1 MATFNVEAPD
11 GSILKIEGPDDATD
25 DELQQVAAA
34 NWKPKEQPNK
44 AVQVASGVGRSFGEG
59 SGSFAAGVGEFMQA
73 PAANTLA
80 GLAGLKSAALK
91 GLVGTEVANK
101 HADFSGVREDAQTT
115 SDFAAAERAK
125 NVQEGTGL
133 ATAGKWLEGEGKAA
147 KAVHEHEKTLEAPW
161 MVEQQKNIAKA
172 EGFIGKSAAIITNP
186 IGLVGNVAGSLPDL
200 AVGAAG
206 GLAAARAIARG
217 GLGVAGAVAGD
228 KAVMEAAM
236 KTATMAE
243 REALA
248 AGASSEVATAAG
260 VRAGEKAIMEAGQ
273 AHAAGTVGTITE
285 GLSSA
290 MHNKQD
296 VTDFVSKQSIDDLAN
311 ASPRFRSLLE
321 TNTPEVARAKFAEEL
336 GHESSMAAG
345 LWTGA
350 MNKLTGSAAAM
361 GKTVATGRAT
371 GKEVL
376 TGTAKEALEE
386 GPQSVGEGYA
396 AYQAKVQAD
405 PTQKFDPG
413 GTFAEGLF
421 TGGAMG
427 LGTHGAG
434 YAGAKMADLASRPKP
449 TTEEIGAEITRPET
463 TLDEAIAAAKIGAA
477 SDDISDA
484 ALLSTLS
491 ARNPIL
497 PPPGGGVGGIAAPV
511 VETEGQ
517 KAERARVDEVRASQ
531 AANLS
536 EAEQLQ
542 NRDRSREASVLQM
555 QNIAQ
560 NPDYELAS
568 IARDSNGAPMAADNG
583 AIPAAQV
590 GRAERVTLPDGTKI
604 DAKYAVVE
612 ADTLSASHFADGR
625 VNPTYGEKG
634 KLTALNNGRTAGLQ
648 EAYTRGTADQ
658 YRAKLAADTA
668 NHGIPAEAIGG
679 MKAPVLVRVYDATKV
694 DQANLGARSNQPTA
708 LGMGASE
715 RAKSD
720 ASRIVHLDDL
730 ETSDTGDFSST
741 SGFVK
746 RFVGGLPVSERAEIM
761 DKSGALSQT
770 GHTRIRNA
778 VLSKAFGDSPVLQRM
793 TESMDDNMRNVT
805 KALIRVAPDIAKMR
819 QGISDKSLH
828 DSDITPHLLEAV
840 DELARLRQEGKTL
853 ASEFAQDNMF
863 GERFS
868 PETKAILTY
877 IDTNIRR
884 PRQIGDFLQTYAAK
898 LIAAG
903 SPKQESLLEDS
914 KPPSKKALIESAQAD
929 TDDGRQAN
937 RAKMEG
943 AIGEL
948 GDWIRQNNPGVMNLT
963 PEEEKHI
970 LPILVKIATAAI
982 HEVGFQMKDLLAAVK
997 RAMAMSK
1004 DKVVK
1009 GKRSEIFKLPVFM
1022 KAINQ
1027 AVEEYTA
1034 PKAKGKGK
1042 TPQADMFA
1050 PAESRPKAPQAD
1062 IFEGKAEEPSK
1073 APEPATEKAKPEI
1086 KAKVPEVAP
1095 VIPKGTKITLE
1106 KEVGGKTVT
1115 KLVDANLAMKLA
1127 NQNVSKLEALRGCL
1141 G

>member
-1 MATFNVEAPD
+1 MATFSVEAPD

-427 LGTHGAG
+427 LGGHGSG
-434 YAGAKMADLASRPKP
+434 YAGAKLADMADRQKQTP
-449 TTEEIGAEITRPET
+449 EEIGAEITRPET
-463 TLDEAIAAAKIGAA
+463 TIDEAIATAKQGVGAGGVDTDAELLAQLNARTVAATPTSTAEGLINGNQTNQAIQVEPQTEEGTRNA
-477 SDDISDA
+477 G
-484 ALLSTLS
+484 LLSQ
-491 ARNPIL
+491 PIEAIQKVVQDGIQ
-497 PPPGGGVGGIAAPV
+497 PERANAEMVTPGAEVEGNVVPGGRPVEQTPVPGGTGGGIQP
-511 VETEGQ
+511 
-517 KAERARVDEVRASQ
+517 AEVPS
-531 AANLS
+531 S
-536 EAEQLQ
+536 
-542 NRDRSREASVLQM
+542 S
-555 QNIAQ
+555 
-560 NPDYELAS
+560 
-568 IARDSNGAPMAADNG
+568 G
-583 AIPAAQV
+583 
-590 GRAERVTLPDGTKI
+590 
-604 DAKYAVVE
+604 
-612 ADTLSASHFADGR
+612 
-625 VNPTYGEKG
+625 
-634 KLTALNNGRTAGLQ
+634 
-648 EAYTRGTADQ
+648 GTA
-658 YRAKLAADTA
+658 
-668 NHGIPAEAIGG
+668 
-679 MKAPVLVRVYDATKV
+679 AT
-694 DQANLGARSNQPTA
+694 L
-708 LGMGASE
+708 
-715 RAKSD
+715 
-720 ASRIVHLDDL
+720 
-730 ETSDTGDFSST
+730 
-741 SGFVK
+741 
-746 RFVGGLPVSERAEIM
+746 
-761 DKSGALSQT
+761 
-770 GHTRIRNA
+770 
-778 VLSKAFGDSPVLQRM
+778 
-793 TESMDDNMRNVT
+793 RNVEQPQT
-805 KALIRVAPDIAKMR
+805 VAPDISSIERPSPDSIQVKVADTTDKGQASMR
-819 QGISDKSLH
+819 VRSVAMDN
-828 DSDITPHLLEAV
+828 
-840 DELARLRQEGKTL
+840 RLRVTIDPKTQNVTMRTSGGKEISPVMEQKIRNEINGVEHTPELLAGLHQERINSHIEQYKIPTYLKDGTARHHEEVERDLKSAIDADIKSSGDERDL
-853 ASEFAQDNMF
+853 AVKEAEAAGLNEQQIMAIESRVAQKRQYQ
-863 GERFS
+863 GE
-868 PETKAILTY
+868 
-877 IDTNIRR
+877 IDSTRQAEMSRDIANNIRNK
-884 PRQIGDFLQTYAAK
+884 IN
-898 LIAAG
+898 
-903 SPKQESLLEDS
+903 E
-914 KPPSKKALIESAQAD
+914 
-929 TDDGRQAN
+929 
-937 RAKMEG
+937 RATISGKVKG
-943 AIGEL
+943 ATGTGEAR
-948 GDWIRQNNPGVMNLT
+948 GT
-963 PEEEKHI
+963 E
-970 LPILVKIATAAI
+970 ATAEARPA
-982 HEVGFQMKDLLAAVK
+982 EA
-997 RAMAMSK
+997 
-1004 DKVVK
+1004 KVTD
-1009 GKRSEIFKLPVFM
+1009 RRQ
-1022 KAINQ
+1022 NQ
-1027 AVEEYTA
+1027 AVRREYSNEELALSGY
-1034 PKAKGKGK
+1034 GKLS
-1042 TPQADMFA
+1042 PEAQAVADEILANAEKLDPEVVEDIKERLAMQA
-1050 PAESRPKAPQAD
+1050 EGQTPAEFQLSLRDALNEEVNRQSLSRATEEAST
-1062 IFEGKAEEPSK
+1062 GRAEEGGGRGVE
-1073 APEPATEKAKPEI
+1073 ATGAEAGRQEQGEQEPEQGRQQRTSITVKS
-1086 KAKVPEVAP
+1086 
-1095 VIPKGTKITLE
+1095 IPKGLKITLE
-1106 KEVGGKTVT
+1106 KEVDGKTVK
-1115 KLVDANLAMKLA
+1115 KLVDARKAMTLS
-1127 NQNVSKLEALRGCL
+1127 NQTVSKLEALRGCL